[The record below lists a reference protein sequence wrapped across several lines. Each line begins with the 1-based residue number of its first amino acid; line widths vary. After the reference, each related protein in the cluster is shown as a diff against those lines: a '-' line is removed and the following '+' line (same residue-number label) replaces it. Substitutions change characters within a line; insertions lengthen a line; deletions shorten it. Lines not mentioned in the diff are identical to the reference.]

1 MFLKRNKPRSIAA
14 ELVGLF
20 TLAAA
25 LLLSCALGVFYWLVV
40 QHAFAEDNAVL
51 ADKIRALRAEL
62 QEPDGLKTIDQ
73 ELRSR
78 RTGEPTVYW
87 VRILDPE
94 GRVLTDTPR
103 MDQLLPANVFP
114 PPQRSTLSFQNPNSY
129 RTRAHLFSLIS
140 VTGDVRGKTYAIQ
153 VGQDR
158 SGDEQFRKK
167 FGALLALT
175 VALGTVA
182 SAVIAITVARRGL
195 RPLRDMTSS
204 LACIS
209 PAHLNERLT
218 PLGWPREIQPL
229 VRAFDEMLDRLEN
242 SFKRLSQFSA
252 DLAHELR
259 TPIANILGEAQVA
272 LTRARTADEYRE
284 IIESSV
290 SECERLSGVVDNLL
304 FLARA
309 ETADRQIQPSVFDG
323 RTAIEKIAAY
333 YQTIAEDRHVSIA
346 CSGEGQIFADPAL
359 FSRALNNLVENALR
373 FTPDGGEIQIS
384 IERNTTHT
392 SVSVSDTGSGIAPEH
407 LPHVFDRFYRADSSR
422 SSAGTGLGLSLVKSI
437 VDLHGGSVGIQ
448 SEVDRGTTVTLSF
461 PNSDRLQ
468 QGRQPLRP

>member
-51 ADKIRALRAEL
+51 ADKIRALRTEL
-62 QEPDGLKTIDQ
+62 QEPDGLRTIDQ

-78 RTGEPTVYW
+78 HAGEPPAYW

-114 PPQRSTLSFQNPNSY
+114 LPQRSALPFQNPKNY
-129 RTRAHLFSLIS
+129 RTHARLFSLVS
-140 VTGDVRGKTYAIQ
+140 LREDAPGQTCTIQ

-158 SGDEQFRKK
+158 SGDEQFQKK
-167 FGALLALT
+167 FGALLAFT

-182 SAVIAITVARRGL
+182 SAIIAITVTRRGL
-195 RPLRDMTSS
+195 RPLRDVTRS
-204 LACIS
+204 LARIS

-218 PLGWPREIQPL
+218 PVHWPREVQPL

-272 LTRARTADEYRE
+272 LTRARTAEEYRE

-290 SECERLSGVVDNLL
+290 AECERLSGVVDNLL

-309 ETADRQIQPSVFDG
+309 EAADRQIQPSLFDG

-333 YQTIAEDRHVSIA
+333 YQTIAEDRHITIT

-373 FTPDGGEIQIS
+373 FTPDGGTIRIS
-384 IERNTTHT
+384 AEVNAAHAQ
-392 SVSVSDTGSGIAPEH
+392 VSVSDSGSGIAPEH

-422 SSAGTGLGLSLVKSI
+422 SSAGAGLGLSLVKSI
-437 VDLHGGSVGIQ
+437 VDLHGGSATIH
-448 SEVDRGTTVTLSF
+448 SEVGRGTTVVLLL
-461 PNSDRLQ
+461 PNRVAE
-468 QGRQPLRP
+468 GI

>member
-1 MFLKRNKPRSIAA
+1 M
-14 ELVGLF
+14 
-20 TLAAA
+20 
-25 LLLSCALGVFYWLVV
+25 
-40 QHAFAEDNAVL
+40 
-51 ADKIRALRAEL
+51 
-62 QEPDGLKTIDQ
+62 
-73 ELRSR
+73 
-78 RTGEPTVYW
+78 
-87 VRILDPE
+87 
-94 GRVLTDTPR
+94 
-103 MDQLLPANVFP
+103 
-114 PPQRSTLSFQNPNSY
+114 
-129 RTRAHLFSLIS
+129 
-140 VTGDVRGKTYAIQ
+140 GDVHGQTYTIQ

-158 SGDEQFRKK
+158 SADEQFRKK

-175 VALGTVA
+175 VAVGTAA
-182 SAVIAITVARRGL
+182 SAIIAITVARRGL

-204 LACIS
+204 LARIS

-229 VRAFDEMLDRLEN
+229 VRAFDEMLDRLEH

-309 ETADRQIQPSVFDG
+309 EAADRQIQPSVFDG

-333 YQTIAEDRHVSIA
+333 YQTIAEDRHLTIA
-346 CSGEGQIFADPAL
+346 CRGEGQIFADPAL

-373 FTPDGGEIQIS
+373 FTPDGGAIQIS
-384 IERNTTHT
+384 VD
-392 SVSVSDTGSGIAPEH
+392 VSAAQAKVLVSDTGSGIAPEH
-407 LPHVFDRFYRADSSR
+407 LPHVFNRFYRADSSR
-422 SSAGTGLGLSLVKSI
+422 SSAGTGLGLSLVQSI
-437 VDLHGGSVGIQ
+437 VDLHGGSATIE
-448 SEVDRGTTVTLSF
+448 SELGRGTTVILSF
-461 PNSDRLQ
+461 PNSGRLQ
-468 QGRQPLRP
+468 HEG

>member
-14 ELVGLF
+14 EMVGLF

-25 LLLSCALGVFYWLVV
+25 LLLSCTLGVFYWLVV

-114 PPQRSTLSFQNPNSY
+114 PPQRSILSFQNPNDY
-129 RTRAHLFSLIS
+129 RTRTHLFSLVS
-140 VTGDVRGKTYAIQ
+140 VMGDVHGQIYTIQ

-167 FGALLALT
+167 FGALLAFT

-182 SAVIAITVARRGL
+182 SAVIAITVTRRGL
-195 RPLRDMTSS
+195 RPLHDMTSS
-204 LACIS
+204 LARIS

-218 PLGWPREIQPL
+218 SLGWPREIQPL

-259 TPIANILGEAQVA
+259 TPIANVLGEAQVA

-309 ETADRQIQPSVFDG
+309 EAADRLIQPSLFDG

-333 YQTIAEDRHVSIA
+333 YQTIAENRHVTVS
-346 CSGEGQIFADPAL
+346 CSGEGQIFADSAL

-373 FTPDGGEIQIS
+373 FTPDGGTIRIS
-384 IERNTTHT
+384 VDVNAAQAR
-392 SVSVSDTGSGIAPEH
+392 VLVSDTGSGIAPEH

-422 SSAGTGLGLSLVKSI
+422 SSAGTGLGLSLVQSI
-437 VDLHGGSVGIQ
+437 AELHGGSATIE
-448 SEVDRGTTVTLSF
+448 SEVGRGTTVVLSF
-461 PNSDRLQ
+461 PNS
-468 QGRQPLRP
+468 GRPQHVG

>member
-14 ELVGLF
+14 ELVALF

-62 QEPDGLKTIDQ
+62 QEADGLRTIDQ

-78 RTGEPTVYW
+78 RAGEPAVYW

-103 MDQLLPANVFP
+103 MDQLLPANIFP
-114 PPQRSTLSFQNPNSY
+114 PPRRSPLSFQNPNSY
-129 RTRAHLFSLIS
+129 QTRAHLFSLMS
-140 VTGDVRGKTYAIQ
+140 VTEDIYGQTYTIQ

-158 SGDEQFRKK
+158 LGDEQFRKK

-182 SAVIAITVARRGL
+182 SALIAITVTGRGL
-195 RPLRDMTSS
+195 RPLRDVTRS
-204 LACIS
+204 LARIS
-209 PAHLNERLT
+209 PAHMNERLT

-229 VRAFDEMLDRLEN
+229 VNAFDEMLDRLEN
-242 SFKRLSQFSA
+242 SFKQLSQFSA

-259 TPIANILGEAQVA
+259 TPIANILGEGQVA

-309 ETADRQIQPSVFDG
+309 ETADRQIQPLLFDG

-333 YQTIAEDRHVSIA
+333 YQTIAEDRHVTIA
-346 CSGEGQIFADPAL
+346 CSGQGQIFADPVL

-373 FTPDGGEIQIS
+373 FTPNGGTIRIS
-384 IERNTTHT
+384 VEVNAAQVR
-392 SVSVSDTGSGIAPEH
+392 VLVSDTGSGIAPEH

-437 VDLHGGSVGIQ
+437 VDLHGGSVMIE
-448 SEVDRGTTVTLSF
+448 SEVGRGTTVVLSF
-461 PNSDRLQ
+461 PNN
-468 QGRQPLRP
+468 GRPQHEG